1 MSARRYRS
9 ATNAER
15 RAARR
20 QANRPAQRSRPWL
33 WLGAAGIAILA
44 VAIVVGIRLASSSG
58 GSEPGEPASNAAPG
72 SGAGG
77 ELSQIRTNDFHSMAL
92 SPVDP
97 NLVLYGH
104 HGGVLQSTDGGR
116 TWLTTNLSGETDDAM
131 GMAFAGP
138 GGNTVLAAGH
148 DTFFKSTDGGRTWE
162 RMTPD
167 LPATDVHGLTAAP
180 DDPNR
185 VYAYVVRFGLYRSDD
200 GGTTWTPGA
209 TNLPGDV
216 MGLSA
221 GPGGRVYAASMQ
233 SGILRSDDG
242 GMKFAATNGG
252 APGSMAVAASASDPD
267 VVYAGGEDMLY
278 QSTDGGASWQER
290 AVPGGGQ
297 VLIVAV
303 SPADPVDVTVVAVQ
317 SDRAGH
323 VFRSKDGG
331 ATWASE

>member
-1 MSARRYRS
+1 M
-9 ATNAER
+9 
-15 RAARR
+15 
-20 QANRPAQRSRPWL
+20 
-33 WLGAAGIAILA
+33 AI
-44 VAIVVGIRLASSSG
+44 
-58 GSEPGEPASNAAPG
+58 
-72 SGAGG
+72 
-77 ELSQIRTNDFHSMAL
+77 
-92 SPVDP
+92 SPTDP

-148 DTFFKSTDGGRTWE
+148 DTFFKSADGGRTWD

-167 LPATDVHGLTAAP
+167 LPATDVHGLAAAP

-185 VYAYVVRFGLYRSDD
+185 IYAYVVRFGLYRSDD

-209 TNLPGDV
+209 GNLPGDV

-233 SGILRSDDG
+233 SGILRSDDA
-242 GMKFAATNGG
+242 GMKFSATDGD
-252 APGSMAVAASASDPD
+252 APGSMAVAVSASDPD
-267 VVYAGGEDMLY
+267 MVYAGGVDALY
-278 QSTDGGASWQER
+278 QSADGGASWEQR

-303 SPADPVDVTVVAVQ
+303 SPSAATDVTVVSIQ
-317 SDRAGH
+317 DDRAGH
-323 VFRSKDGG
+323 VFRSRDGG
-331 ATWASE
+331 ATWGPG